1 MLQPVGERIVC
12 PACYTISLMHL
23 HLMPSCAA
31 TVSGTTMDLSLVV
44 RFYIEKM
51 LKEVT
56 GMKVRIV
63 PRVSDAA

>member
-1 MLQPVGERIVC
+1 
-12 PACYTISLMHL
+12 
-23 HLMPSCAA
+23 
-31 TVSGTTMDLSLVV
+31 MDLSLVV